1 MTNGKVGIYGFE
13 MPKNCEECPC
23 MINAS
28 FAYDDP
34 YGCVFTRKA
43 YWRMEGRPPECPLIE
58 LDEDED
64 DLK

>member
-1 MTNGKVGIYGFE
+1 
-13 MPKNCEECPC
+13 

-43 YWRMEGRPPECPLIE
+43 YWRMDGRPPECPLIE